1 MNHQSGVVFI
11 GASSSHRYEDGLH
24 GYGMDASAAGMYDPH
39 AGHRPPALS
48 GLPPHHSPHLNHAAA
63 AASVGMHGYHGT
75 SSHVSP
81 ASSHMGAVQP
91 DIHKRDKEA
100 IYGHPLF
107 PLLALI
113 FEKCELATC
122 TPREPGVAGGDVCS
136 SDSFSEDVAVFSK
149 QIRQEKPYYVADP
162 EVDSL
167 MVQAIQVLRF
177 HLLELEKVHEL
188 CDNFCHRYISCLK
201 GKMPIDLVIDERDT
215 TKPPELGGANGE
227 GRSNADSTSHTDG
240 ASTPD
245 VRPPSSSI
253 SYTGQLNDDVRSPG
267 SGSTPGPLSAQPPTG
282 LESADADGRWC
293 SRREWSSPSDAR
305 VDQSRR
311 VLYSSVFLGSPGDAS
326 NTSIGSGEGTGE
338 EDDDT
343 SGKKNQK
350 KRGIFPKVAT
360 NILRAWLF
368 QHLTHPYPSED
379 QKKQLAQDT
388 GLTILQVNNW
398 FINARRRIVQP
409 MIDQSNRAV
418 YTHPGPSAG
427 YPDAMSYMMDGQAQ
441 MMHRAPGDPA
451 FHQGYHY
458 PPAEYYP
465 HHL

>member
-1 MNHQSGVVFI
+1 
-11 GASSSHRYEDGLH
+11 
-24 GYGMDASAAGMYDPH
+24 
-39 AGHRPPALS
+39 
-48 GLPPHHSPHLNHAAA
+48 
-63 AASVGMHGYHGT
+63 
-75 SSHVSP
+75 
-81 ASSHMGAVQP
+81 
-91 DIHKRDKEA
+91 
-100 IYGHPLF
+100 
-107 PLLALI
+107 
-113 FEKCELATC
+113 
-122 TPREPGVAGGDVCS
+122 
-136 SDSFSEDVAVFSK
+136 
-149 QIRQEKPYYVADP
+149 
-162 EVDSL
+162 
-167 MVQAIQVLRF
+167 
-177 HLLELEKVHEL
+177 
-188 CDNFCHRYISCLK
+188 
-201 GKMPIDLVIDERDT
+201 MPIDLVIDERDT

-245 VRPPSSSI
+245 VRPPSSSL
-253 SYTGQLNDDVRSPG
+253 SYGGAMNDDVRSPG
-267 SGSTPGPLSAQPPTG
+267 SGSTPGPLSAQPPPG
-282 LESADADGRWC
+282 LGDPDPDGRWC
-293 SRREWSSPSDAR
+293 RRDWSSPPDAR
-305 VDQSRR
+305 AQEASRR
-311 VLYSSVFLGSPGDAS
+311 VLYSQVFLGSPGDAS
-326 NTSIGSGEGTGE
+326 NASVGSGEGTGE

-343 SGKKNQK
+343 NGKKNQK

-418 YTHPGPSAG
+418 YTHPGPSGG
-427 YPDAMSYMMDGQAQ
+427 YPDPMTYMMDGNQ
-441 MMHRAPGDPA
+441 MMHRPPGDAA